1 MKIYPLEFAGNWIIV
16 KLSDGMDTF
25 AIPDAAIAFRRKNYV
40 GMVVGNHY
48 YVFGRTQYSRSPK
61 TYLILK
67 VGESTVYN
75 SMPAFHLPKN
85 KPYKIQPR
93 YVRVMDRHGA
103 VMPGMKYPLPGLE
116 QPKPVLQPAVE
127 LPPLPPFPESDELAF
142 FFRLGGKKNE
152 LICIHASDKHIMHG
166 KRDVLRFRRARK
178 ELYGITYVGVM
189 CRAVFY
195 FFRNPY
201 IKIDSVRRIMEHG
214 TEYFANGE
222 HRFVYRGY
230 PKANAL
236 PRFIRNFA

>member
-1 MKIYPLEFAGNWIIV
+1 MKIYPLELMGNWV
-16 KLSDGMDTF
+16 VVNQSDGMDTF

-48 YVFGRTQYSRSPK
+48 YVFGRSQYARAPK

-67 VGESTVYN
+67 VGENCIYN
-75 SMPAFHLPKN
+75 SLPAIHLPK
-85 KPYKIQPR
+85 KTPYKIQPR

-116 QPKPVLQPAVE
+116 QPKPVLPLQPE

-166 KRDVLRFRRARK
+166 KRDVLRFRKARK

-201 IKIDSVRRIMEHG
+201 VKIDTVRKIMEHG

-230 PKANAL
+230 PKVNAL
-236 PRFIRNFA
+236 PRYIRNFA

>member
-1 MKIYPLEFAGNWIIV
+1 MKIYPLEFSGNWIIV

-75 SMPAFHLPKN
+75 SMPAFHLPKK

-152 LICIHASDKHIMHG
+152 LVCIHASDKHVMRG
-166 KRDVLRFRRARK
+166 KRDVLRFRKARK

-201 IKIDSVRRIMEHG
+201 IKIDTVRKIMEHG

-230 PKANAL
+230 PKVNAL
-236 PRFIRNFA
+236 PRYIRNFA

>member
-48 YVFGRTQYSRSPK
+48 YVFGRTHYSRSPK

-75 SMPAFHLPKN
+75 SMPAFHLPKK

-152 LICIHASDKHIMHG
+152 LVCIHASDKHVMRG
-166 KRDVLRFRRARK
+166 KRDVLRFRKARK

-230 PKANAL
+230 PKVNAL

>member
-1 MKIYPLEFAGNWIIV
+1 MKIYPLEFAGYWIIV
-16 KLSDGMDTF
+16 NLSDGMDTF
-25 AIPDAAIAFRRKNYV
+25 AVPDAAIAFRRKNYV

-75 SMPAFHLPKN
+75 SMPAFHLPKK

-166 KRDVLRFRRARK
+166 KRDVLRFRKARK

-201 IKIDSVRRIMEHG
+201 IKIDTVRKIMEHG

-230 PKANAL
+230 PKVNAL
-236 PRFIRNFA
+236 PRYIRNFA

>member
-1 MKIYPLEFAGNWIIV
+1 MRIYPLEFAGNWIIV

-75 SMPAFHLPKN
+75 SMPAFHLPKK

-127 LPPLPPFPESDELAF
+127 LPTLPPFPESDELAF

-152 LICIHASDKHIMHG
+152 LVCIHASDKHIMHG
-166 KRDVLRFRRARK
+166 KRDVLRFRKARK

-201 IKIDSVRRIMEHG
+201 VKIDTVRKIMEHG